1 MLFLTVA
8 AAAAMDHSA
17 YQETL
22 TAHVDA
28 RGNVDYAAIKA
39 GGTLDAY
46 LIALQTA
53 VEPPGGAEKMA
64 FWISAYNAL
73 TIDLIADNYPLG
85 SIRELDGGDPWES
98 RRFTVAGQLVTLNH
112 IEHMILRP
120 MGDPRIHAAVNCA
133 SRGCPPLSRV
143 AFTGARLDEQ
153 LNAVSAAWVSSN
165 GASIDPAAGMVSLS
179 KIFEWYGEDFL
190 PQSNLDIPGIDGPQ
204 EAAIN
209 FVIRYAPQHAAY
221 LRTGSYMVGYSSYD
235 WGVNAR

>member
-64 FWISAYNAL
+64 FWINAYNAL

-133 SRGCPPLSRV
+133 SRGCPPLSGSV
-143 AFTGARLDEQ
+143 FTGAGLDGQ
-153 LNAVSAAWVSSN
+153 LDAAAARWMQSN
-165 GASIDPAAGMVSLS
+165 GIRVESGAVHLS
-179 KIFEWYGEDFL
+179 KIFDWYGDDFL
-190 PQSNLDIPGIDGPQ
+190 ADSDFDIPGVSGRE

-209 FVIRYAPQHAAY
+209 FAVRYLPQQASQ
-221 LRTGSYMVGYSSYD
+221 LRAGGYTVDYSEYS
-235 WGVNAR
+235 WSLNKQ